1 MNEVRRQL
9 LRAGAGALA
18 FGAFSGRAHAGG
30 ADAIVGTWVGTLALP
45 QGGDADYALRI
56 ARVPS
61 GALVVHVTIP
71 AMHAFDAAIAEVE
84 PLSDTR
90 FRLDPFGTAGVLD
103 GDRLTGEFAYLQVP
117 FVLRRAA
124 ALPAWSET
132 PEAGVPPAPAPRWTR
147 TLPGAVWASPA
158 ARDGVAYLGD
168 AAGNLH
174 ALHVRD
180 GSTLWT
186 YPHGTP
192 IYGDACTDGGGITFV
207 DERGVTCRV
216 DRTRGRLRWRVE
228 PDAATGAAAGTADF
242 TFNHRTPRATL
253 AGATLYVGSRDGSI
267 RALDVGDGRV
277 HWRRDVG
284 GAVMSGIAVTEHL
297 LVAGT
302 FERNGVVALDRRD
315 GRVAWTFATA
325 QPVSSTPAVAGDT
338 VLAGCRDFG
347 IHGLA
352 LATGQSRWVNS
363 YLFSWVE
370 SSPVITAGAAF
381 FGASDLRCIRAV
393 DVATGRTRYST
404 DVRGLTWGTPALH
417 GDRLYAGTAGQTDVL
432 IAHRPGLVALDRR
445 SGALLWRR
453 ELPMGNAKMAG
464 IAGSPCVAGRTLL
477 AAAVDGTVEAF
488 DI

>member
-1 MNEVRRQL
+1 MNELRRQL
-9 LRAGAGALA
+9 LRVGAGALA
-18 FGAFSGRAHAGG
+18 LGAFTGRLHADG

-45 QGGDADYALRI
+45 QGGEAGYALRI

-84 PLSDTR
+84 PLPDNR
-90 FRLDPFGTAGVLD
+90 FRLDPFGTIGVLE
-103 GDRLTGEFAYLQVP
+103 GDRLAGDFAYLRVP

-124 ALPAWSET
+124 ALPAWSEP
-132 PEAGVPPAPAPRWTR
+132 PEPGQPPAPAPRWTR
-147 TLPGAVWASPA
+147 TLPGAVWASPV
-158 ARDGVAYLGD
+158 ARDGIAYLGD
-168 AAGNLH
+168 TGGNLH
-174 ALHVRD
+174 ALRVRD

-192 IYGDACTDGGGITFV
+192 IYGDACIDGGGVTFV
-207 DERGVTCRV
+207 DERAVVCRV
-216 DRTRGRLRWRVE
+216 DRNGGRPQWRVE
-228 PDAATGAAAGTADF
+228 PDAATGVAAGAADF

-253 AGATLYVGSRDGSI
+253 AGGTLYVGSRDGSV
-267 RALDVGDGRV
+267 RALGVGDGRV
-277 HWRRDVG
+277 RWRRDVG
-284 GAVMSGIAVTEHL
+284 GAVMSGIAVTPRL

-315 GRVAWTFATA
+315 GRVAWTFPTA

-352 LATGQSRWVNS
+352 LATGASRWANS

-370 SSPVITAGAAF
+370 SSPVVAGGTAF

-393 DVATGRTRYST
+393 DVATGHTRYST
-404 DVRGLTWGTPALH
+404 DVRGLTWGTPAQA
-417 GDRLYAGTAGQTDVL
+417 GDRLYAGTAGQTGVL
-432 IAHRPGLVALDRR
+432 IAHRPGLVALNRR

-453 ELPMGNAKMAG
+453 ELSMGNSKMAG
-464 IAGSPCVAGRTLL
+464 VAGSPSIAGRTLL

-488 DI
+488 DL